1 MHAEGWQW
9 KSPYQTEGFAYA
21 AARSGF
27 AVSTMKTNI
36 GTLYFC
42 GTQAQQI
49 AWEASADT
57 QVRASELEAGK
68 TCLRHC
74 SVDSGATIASERHY
88 DTLVL
93 SDRIPRFN
101 GRFRRSVG
109 RADKLIE
116 QPVLVDLRT
125 PADISAALRLFDER
139 PECRDH
145 IDRGDFQT
153 LVLNLVTCECVEV
166 FGLAQHAGEEELL
179 GVACVLR
186 NEDGSQRNL
195 RFYVASRGRCAGPL
209 LHFLLINRIFCR
221 APDSLIDLSGLFLAP
236 ATDKERGINEFKRQI
251 GGVPVRF
258 ERLEGITR
266 KEKEGYH
273 A

>member
-1 MHAEGWQW
+1 MHAEGWRW
-9 KSPYQTEGFAYA
+9 RSPYQTEGFAYA

-49 AWEASADT
+49 AWEASTDT
-57 QVRASELEAGK
+57 QVFASDLEAGK

-74 SVDSGATIASERHY
+74 SAGDGTTIAPERRY

-93 SDRIPRFN
+93 SSRTPRFN

-109 RADKLIE
+109 RADKLIK
-116 QPVLVDLRT
+116 QPALVDLET
-125 PADISAALRLFDER
+125 PEDISAGLHLFDER

-145 IDRGDFQT
+145 LDRGDFQT
-153 LVLNLVTCECVEV
+153 LVLNLVNCACMEV
-166 FGLAQHAGEEELL
+166 LGLAHACENELL

-195 RFYVASRGRCAGPL
+195 RFYVASRERCAGPL
-209 LHFLLINRIFCR
+209 LHFLLINRIFDR
-221 APDSLIDLSGLFLAP
+221 APDSLIDLSGMFLAP